1 MTDLDAKLEQARANA
16 SNYGRLRGAKEIA
29 DDRLKIVYA
38 ELYEDMP
45 PHLGSVAERDAWV
58 KRQEKYKKAVEDKSN
73 AFADWVAAEAY
84 MKLLLAEV
92 EKYRS
97 DLSYQKHI
105 DEAHR

>member
-1 MTDLDAKLEQARANA
+1 MTSLDDKLEQARNNA
-16 SNYGRLRGAKEIA
+16 SNYGRLRGLKEIA
-29 DDRLKIVYA
+29 DDKLKIVYA
-38 ELYEDMP
+38 QLYEN
-45 PHLGSVAERDAWV
+45 SVGTTVSDRDAWV
-58 KRQEKYKKAVEDKSN
+58 KRQPEYSQAVEDKSN